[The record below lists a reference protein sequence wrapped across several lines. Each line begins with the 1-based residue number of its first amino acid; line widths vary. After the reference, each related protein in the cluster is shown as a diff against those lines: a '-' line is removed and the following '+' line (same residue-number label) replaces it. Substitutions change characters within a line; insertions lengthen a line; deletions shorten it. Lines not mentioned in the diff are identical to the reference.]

1 MCFFFFSLPWIE
13 TNTSQL
19 SKYPA
24 LNRFDKQLPVPKS
37 YIAVGIFFVFTVVRT
52 SKVIRFLTPCSLC
65 SSTCMLTFFF
75 VRADR

>member
-1 MCFFFFSLPWIE
+1 MVQMLTYGRVYATLSQLDKEVCVFFFSLPWIE

-24 LNRFDKQLPVPKS
+24 LNRFDRQLPVPKS

-52 SKVIRFLTPCSLC
+52 FK
-65 SSTCMLTFFF
+65 
-75 VRADR
+75 

>member
-1 MCFFFFSLPWIE
+1 MCFFFLPWIE

-24 LNRFDKQLPVPKS
+24 LNRFDRQLPVPKS

-52 SKVIRFLTPCSLC
+52 S
-65 SSTCMLTFFF
+65 M
-75 VRADR
+75 